1 MGQLSHAGIYL
12 VQTLVSL
19 YLLAV
24 LLRFFLQLVRAD
36 FYNPVSQFV
45 VKVTD
50 PLLRPL
56 RRVIPGFAGVD
67 LAALLLALLVQGLAI
82 ALILSLAGAPLPNPL
97 LILLWSLVGLLGL
110 TIKIF
115 FIALLLTI
123 ILSWV
128 APMSHHPL
136 ADLLLQLTEP
146 VMAPVRRI
154 IPPIG
159 GLDLSPIFVFIGI
172 NLLEM
177 LVVDSLVTLLAMPR
191 GLVLGL

>member
-56 RRVIPGFAGVD
+56 RRLIPGFGGVD
-67 LAALLLALLVQGLAI
+67 LAALVLALLVQGVAI

-97 LILLWSLVGLLGL
+97 LILLWSLVGLVGL

-115 FIALLLTI
+115 FVALLLHLALPIRYPRVTPEQV
-123 ILSWV
+123 LR
-128 APMSHHPL
+128 AMSTDKKRVGARLRFVLPRAIGDADMFDDVEEEAVL
-136 ADLLLQLTEP
+136 ATLAEIASPDLP
-146 VMAPVRRI
+146 
-154 IPPIG
+154 
-159 GLDLSPIFVFIGI
+159 
-172 NLLEM
+172 
-177 LVVDSLVTLLAMPR
+177 
-191 GLVLGL
+191 

>member
-12 VQTLVSL
+12 VQTLVSI
-19 YLLAV
+19 YLLAI

-56 RRVIPGFAGVD
+56 RRLIPGFGGVD
-67 LAALLLALLVQGLAI
+67 VAALVLALLVQGVAI
-82 ALILSLAGAPLPNPL
+82 ALILILAGVPLLNPL
-97 LILLWSLVGLLGL
+97 LILLWSLIGLVAL
-110 TIKIF
+110 TIKLF
-115 FIALLLTI
+115 FFALLLTI
-123 ILSWV
+123 VLSWI

-136 ADLLLQLTEP
+136 AELLSQLTEP

-159 GLDLSPIFVFIGI
+159 GLDLSPIVVFIGI
-172 NLLEM
+172 NLIEM
-177 LVVDSLVTLLAMPR
+177 LVVNQLVALFNMPR